1 LLIFSN
7 SDRDRDRRDLYIRGR
22 AGRGAADRRAAKFNR
37 YNDQQKMTKRGPI
50 AKAKS
55 GQF

>member
-37 YNDQQKMTKRGPI
+37 NNDQQKMTKRGPI